1 MVQFFNT
8 YDFFY
13 NELKKEIVPRKYFY
27 IDNGTYMNKLLSG
40 EISEAMQIYWRE
52 MLFRI
57 HFVATSSILRNAEW
71 IDGIVF
77 GIQTSNTMVFASS
90 LRGLLEA
97 VTDSFYSLDSVPF
110 GIALNFNK
118 IKKAVE
124 GKADVPCYA
133 GDLEKAL
140 IHFEFAS
147 KDKNNENKS
156 LSAMRYITEYDESSN
171 VDTKNL
177 YKQLCNIVHPADGSL
192 KAFKREVE
200 VSDEISYST
209 IYFDEDTIIK
219 TIWNENDASIK
230 VLVKMSILLPLLCL
244 KVLNELEF
252 DDTSSKYIENCKA
265 IQLIREEDF
274 KKFKEMMELGEGY
287 LK

>member
-1 MVQFFNT
+1 
-8 YDFFY
+8 
-13 NELKKEIVPRKYFY
+13 
-27 IDNGTYMNKLLSG
+27 
-40 EISEAMQIYWRE
+40 
-52 MLFRI
+52 
-57 HFVATSSILRNAEW
+57 
-71 IDGIVF
+71 
-77 GIQTSNTMVFASS
+77 
-90 LRGLLEA
+90 
-97 VTDSFYSLDSVPF
+97 
-110 GIALNFNK
+110 
-118 IKKAVE
+118 
-124 GKADVPCYA
+124 
-133 GDLEKAL
+133 
-140 IHFEFAS
+140 
-147 KDKNNENKS
+147 
-156 LSAMRYITEYDESSN
+156 MRYITEYDESLN